1 MRWCALNADTRKL
14 MCLLAWVA
22 VGLAVA
28 PPAPARQSL
37 VDPTTFR
44 GPAADQRAHR
54 VGDVLTVLV
63 LETTRA
69 RSQAA
74 TGSERDTDLG
84 IALNSPSTNY
94 SSQLGLQNNSKGAA
108 ETSRIGELRAQLT
121 VRVVAL
127 EPNGLLRIAGTQL
140 LRVNREE
147 QRIVLSG
154 VVRPEDISAVNT
166 VWSSR
171 IAEAELSL
179 AGKGVV
185 SESQRRNIVSRV
197 FQWLGL
203 L

>member
-1 MRWCALNADTRKL
+1 MNADTRKL

-94 SSQLGLQNNSKGAA
+94 SSQLGLQTNSKGAA

>member
-1 MRWCALNADTRKL
+1 MNTDIRRPLGW
-14 MCLLAWVA
+14 LACTILWLGSTQVSA
-22 VGLAVA
+22 
-28 PPAPARQSL
+28 ARQSL
-37 VDPTTFR
+37 VDPATFR

-63 LETTRA
+63 AETTRA

-74 TGSERDTDLG
+74 TGSERKTDLG
-84 IALNSPSTNY
+84 IELSAPSTDY
-94 SSQLGLQNNSKGAA
+94 SAQLGLQNESKGAA
-108 ETSRIGELRAQLT
+108 ETTRIGELRAQLT

-127 EPNGLLRIAGTQL
+127 EPNGLLRISGTQTL
-140 LRVNREE
+140 LVNREE
-147 QRIVLSG
+147 QRIVVSG
-154 VVRPEDISAVNT
+154 VVRPEDISAANT

-171 IAEAELSL
+171 IADAELTL

-185 SESQRRNIVSRV
+185 SQAQRRNVLSRV

>member
-1 MRWCALNADTRKL
+1 MNADTRKL

-84 IALNSPSTNY
+84 IALNSTSTNY
-94 SSQLGLQNNSKGAA
+94 SSLLGLLFNRKGAA

>member
-1 MRWCALNADTRKL
+1 
-14 MCLLAWVA
+14 
-22 VGLAVA
+22 VGLWLVTVSAA
-28 PPAPARQSL
+28 AQSL
-37 VDPTTFR
+37 VDPGTFR

-74 TGSERDTDLG
+74 TGSKRDTDLG
-84 IALNSPSTNY
+84 IALSAPSTDY
-94 SSQLGLQNNSKGAA
+94 SAQLGLKNDSKGAA

-121 VRVVAL
+121 VRVVGL
-127 EPNGLLRIAGTQL
+127 EPNGLLRIAGSQL
-140 LRVNREE
+140 LLVNREE
-147 QRIVLSG
+147 QRIELRG
-154 VVRPEDISAVNT
+154 VVRPEDISAANT

-171 IAEAELSL
+171 IAEAEVSL

-185 SESQRRNIVSRV
+185 SESQRRNVLSRV

>member
-1 MRWCALNADTRKL
+1 MVLW
-14 MCLLAWVA
+14 LASA
-22 VGLAVA
+22 A
-28 PPAPARQSL
+28 PAAARQSL
-37 VDPTTFR
+37 VDPVTFR

-63 LETTRA
+63 LEATRA

-74 TGSERDTDLG
+74 TGSQRETDMG
-84 IALNSPSTNY
+84 IALSSPSTNY

-108 ETSRIGELRAQLT
+108 QTSRIGELRAQLT

-127 EPNGLLRIAGTQL
+127 EPNGLLKIAGTQL
-140 LRVNREE
+140 LLVNREE

-154 VVRPEDISAVNT
+154 VVRPEDISAANT

-171 IAEAELSL
+171 IADAELSL

-185 SESQRRNIVSRV
+185 SESQRRNVLSRV
-197 FQWLGL
+197 FQWMGL

>member
-1 MRWCALNADTRKL
+1 MNADTRKL

-108 ETSRIGELRAQLT
+108 ETSRIGDLRAQLT

>member
-1 MRWCALNADTRKL
+1 MNADTRKL

-84 IALNSPSTNY
+84 IALKSPSNNY

>member
-1 MRWCALNADTRKL
+1 MNIDRKKRAIWLVGAVLALATGS
-14 MCLLAWVA
+14 LAQ
-22 VGLAVA
+22 
-28 PPAPARQSL
+28 ARQSL
-37 VDPTTFR
+37 VDPATFR

-84 IALNSPSTNY
+84 VSLSSPSTQY
-94 SSQLGLQNNSKGAA
+94 QSQLGLKNNSQGAA

-127 EPNGLLRIAGTQL
+127 EPNGLLRIAGSQL
-140 LRVNREE
+140 LLVNREE
-147 QRIVLSG
+147 QKIVLSG
-154 VVRPEDISAVNT
+154 VVRPEDISAANT

-171 IAEAELSL
+171 IAEADLAL

-185 SESQRRNIVSRV
+185 SESQRKNIFSRV

>member
-1 MRWCALNADTRKL
+1 MNADTRKL